1 MTRFILE
8 SGRNDVRAILLP
20 LAKDE
25 MPKMDCFVDVVRDVY
40 GSEPKFEN
48 LVTGVSDGGFSA
60 LPTLCQMYMDWDN
73 IEDAIE
79 EFTDYVRIIL
89 EGTLNSYE
97 FNGDLYLFYTETA
110 DLSEKPEPD
119 EKQVNDFIDWL
130 NADECFDIVIEQ
142 KVTKEVKI
150 YTSTG
155 KLIDTVK
162 EYQWIDVLTLK
173 KVEGR
178 QHAEDMAFR
187 EMSFENI
194 SSITH

>member
-97 FNGDLYLFYTETA
+97 FNGDLYLFYTETT

>member
-48 LVTGVSDGGFSA
+48 LATGVSDGGFSA

-97 FNGDLYLFYTETA
+97 FNGDLYLFYTETT
-110 DLSEKPEPD
+110 DLSEKPKPD

-142 KVTKEVKI
+142 KVTKEVNL
-150 YTSTG
+150 YTSAG

-162 EYQWIDVLTLK
+162 EYQWVDVLTLK

>member
-48 LVTGVSDGGFSA
+48 LTTGVSDGGFSA

>member
-150 YTSTG
+150 YTSAG

>member
-40 GSEPKFEN
+40 GEPKFEN
-48 LVTGVSDGGFSA
+48 LVTGVPDGGFSA
-60 LPTLCQMYMDWDN
+60 LPTLCQMYMDWEN
-73 IEDAIE
+73 IEDAIK

-97 FNGDLYLFYTETA
+97 FDGDLYLFYTEIT

-119 EKQVNDFIDWL
+119 EKQVSDFIDWL

-173 KVEGR
+173 RVEGR

-187 EMSFENI
+187 EMSFENL

>member
-48 LVTGVSDGGFSA
+48 LTTGVSDGGFSA

-187 EMSFENI
+187 EMSFENL